1 MIPRMATPHT
11 FPALGFRAAS
21 GTVKWF
27 NPEKGFGF
35 ISTEDGT
42 DCFVH
47 FSAINSDGFKSL
59 ADGESVE
66 FDIES
71 DPRSGKP
78 RAANVTGPGGAPV
91 KGAQR
96 GASDGFGGGGGYQ
109 DD

>member
-1 MIPRMATPHT
+1 MRRTVQSQVGLRSLPPSGWWR
-11 FPALGFRAAS
+11 GAS

-35 ISTEDGT
+35 IASEDGS

-47 FSAINSDGFKSL
+47 FSAINTDGFKSL
-59 ADGESVE
+59 ADGEEVE
-66 FDIES
+66 FEVET

-78 RAANVTGPGGAPV
+78 RAANVTGPGGKPV

-96 GASDGFGGGGGYQ
+96 QDRGGYR
-109 DD
+109 DEE